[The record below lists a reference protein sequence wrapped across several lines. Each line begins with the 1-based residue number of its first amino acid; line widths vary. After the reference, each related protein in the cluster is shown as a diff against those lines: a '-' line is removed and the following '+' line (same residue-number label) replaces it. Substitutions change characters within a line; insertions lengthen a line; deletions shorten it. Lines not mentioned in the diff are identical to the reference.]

1 MEGAAHQLKADPQTG
16 KVQLN
21 SEPGFLKAKLQ
32 SIGEFIVA
40 AAQGVYQA
48 ALTAADAADAKVA
61 EWKTEATKAV
71 QTAIQTLEAEVKERL
86 AQADMA
92 VKALSDKLNVN
103 DFIPALV
110 QAAQILTEDRV
121 NQSAPMEGGPAM
133 ALKAGFTT
141 GLTADGAKL
150 MPKIDAMLAVGA
162 TKLEGAGPP
171 ARKNLPAAKLRATEV
186 ENLIQPGNAT
196 PRDQLL
202 TQVKDKLDLV
212 ANALTETK
220 LKALDPTLLDVG
232 AIADQAAAEKKFKEE
247 PNWKTLKD
255 KYAEK
260 DQSSMWR
267 LWHFRKAWVDATVNS
282 ITDNKAKMKWQA
294 MGSEN
299 IGSDYDIS
307 LWIDPEQMP
316 PELLQPAR
324 EKQGGDEGAL
334 QQKKA
339 RETERMANVTPLPE
353 IKQEV
358 KGAEI
363 DKAKL
368 PELAKSVSLSI
379 KEFNDKARGAWGVEP
394 GIVFD
399 TNLYDRGETLPAAM
413 GQTPPLH
420 NEASQG
426 QKGGPTNAEIQDV
439 AALTKVRMYI
449 GDDGPDTLESA
460 KWTTYC
466 NESQE
471 GLPPA
476 VATTLAGRQAQAND
490 AYQKAE
496 QAIRDKI
503 KELKPTEEND
513 DKKVHQTAQE
523 HSQPPAAAPPGGAQ
537 PAAGGAQGGGHE
549 DPQAAQL
556 RMQAKN
562 QIYQEKVAAIDELRV
577 KRDDQIKEYKK
588 KTTKEEKDAVVAEI
602 DKITVD
608 IRKLT
613 AEALLYAAEAY
624 NSQGAMVDV
633 VHNQQI
639 QGGKEKD
646 FAKIKTTVQEKLQS
660 FNEQFGDIT
669 KDLVSHAAPG
679 RSKWMAAIDAAKYVE
694 RFSAVGVSLCQ
705 DIEYKKGEDDLAEIK
720 ADNAILVDARKNPA
734 MRGEPDP
741 RPGKDL
747 ATLEANLTK
756 EIKMTPEQYQEKYQ
770 KLNIDV
776 QREARKFLA
785 DAEAKQN
792 AGGAG
797 GAPPAAAG

>member
-1 MEGAAHQLKADPQTG
+1 MDGAAHQLKADPETG

-21 SEPGFLKAKLQ
+21 SEPGFLKSKLQ
-32 SIGEFIVA
+32 SIAEWVPGF
-40 AAQGVYQA
+40 AQPLYQA

-61 EWKTEATKAV
+61 QWKAEATKAV

-92 VKALSDKLNVN
+92 VKSLGDKLSVN
-103 DFIPALV
+103 DFVPKLV
-110 QAAQILTEDRV
+110 QAAQILFEDRV

-141 GLTADGAKL
+141 GLTSDGDKL

-171 ARKNLPAAKLRATEV
+171 ARKNLPAAKARATDV
-186 ENLIQPGNAT
+186 ENLLKPENPT

-232 AIADQAAAEKKFKEE
+232 AIVTQEDAAKKFKEE
-247 PNWKTLKD
+247 PNWKTLKE

-267 LWHFRKAWVDATVNS
+267 LWHFRKAWVDGLINN
-282 ITDNKAKMKWQA
+282 ITDNKAKMKWAA

-307 LWIDPEQMP
+307 LWIEPEQIP
-316 PELLQPAR
+316 PELMKPR
-324 EKQGGDEGAL
+324 ETKGGDEDAL
-334 QQKKA
+334 KQKKA
-339 RETERMANVTPLPE
+339 RETERMANVAALPE
-353 IKQEV
+353 IKQDV
-358 KGAEI
+358 QAPKVDA
-363 DKAKL
+363 AKL
-368 PELAKSVSLSI
+368 PELAKSVSKSI
-379 KEFNDKARGAWGVEP
+379 EEFNSQARGAWGVES

-413 GQTPPLH
+413 GQTMPLH
-420 NEASQG
+420 NDASQG
-426 QKGGPTNAEIQDV
+426 QQGGPTNAEIQDV

-449 GDDGPDTLESA
+449 GDDGPDVLDSA

-466 NESQE
+466 NESQA

-476 VATTLAGRQAQAND
+476 VATTLAGRQAQADD
-490 AYQKAE
+490 AYKTAE
-496 QAIRDKI
+496 QAIRDRI
-503 KELKPTEEND
+503 KLLKPTEEND
-513 DKKVHQTAQE
+513 EQKLHQTAQQ
-523 HSQPPAAAPPGGAQ
+523 HSQPPAAAPAPAQ
-537 PAAGGAQGGGHE
+537 PAAGGAEGGGHE

-562 QIYQEKVAAIDELRV
+562 LIYQEKVKDIDDLRV
-577 KRDDQIKEYKK
+577 KRDDAIKLYK
-588 KTTKEEKDAVVAEI
+588 TMNTKEEKEKVVADI

-608 IRKLT
+608 IRRLT

-646 FAKIKTTVQEKLQS
+646 FAKIKTSVEEKLQS

-679 RSKWMAAIDAAKYVE
+679 RSKWMAAIDASKYVE
-694 RFSAVGVSLCQ
+694 RFSAVGAALCQ
-705 DIEYKKGEDDLAEIK
+705 EINYKDGETDLTKIK
-720 ADNAILVDARKNPA
+720 ADNAILVEARKNPA

-747 ATLEANLTK
+747 RTLEANLTA
-756 EIKMTPEQYQEKYQ
+756 EIQKTPEQYQAQYQ
-770 KLNIDV
+770 KLNVDV

-785 DAEAKQN
+785 EAEAKQN
-792 AGGAG
+792 AGG
-797 GAPPAAAG
+797 GAPGAAPAAAG